1 MATLPG
7 GRYSS
12 FCGQHL
18 PQGLLSGPSLSQGSD
33 IQLGG
38 GTGGRCSRGE
48 GLCLPSGGQRA
59 LGRPAEALATGPAPS
74 YAAGKGCGA
83 HRLDTGQAEEA

>member
-59 LGRPAEALATGPAPS
+59 LGLPAEALATGPAPS

-83 HRLDTGQAEEA
+83 HRPDTGQAEEA